1 MAKKQE
7 TKIEVEE
14 PQIEEIVVE
23 TAPVVEQP
31 KTRERVKPKDEWEIK
46 DRIYLLK
53 DGKKPLSRSIKSANI
68 YYFDE
73 EKGYERELK
82 YCQNQKTP
90 FVDEMKG
97 DQRLEHIVFR
107 SGSLFV
113 EKEKTTLQKL
123 LSLYHPHRDQI
134 YEEYKPAKL
143 AEDEIDILEMQVD
156 ALTAARNIDIDMA
169 EAIMRVE
176 KGYEREIKYCEN
188 QRTPFVDEMKGD
200 QRLSHIIFRSGALFV
215 PKNKTVLQKM
225 LSLYHPHKDKIYYE
239 WQPAKK
245 AADQIEVLNLEVDAL
260 VAARS
265 VEIDMAEAIMRA
277 EVGSKVDTLSSK
289 ELRRDLLVFAKK
301 NPKLFL
307 ELADDENV
315 MLRNFGIKAVEDG
328 ILRLSSDQ
336 RNFLWGSNGRKLMV
350 IPFDEHPYT
359 ALAHWF
365 KTDEGMEIYS
375 NIEKRLNQ

>member
-1 MAKKQE
+1 MAKK
-7 TKIEVEE
+7 TKKVVE
-14 PQIEEIVVE
+14 PQIEETFEETFEEIMVE
-23 TAPVVEQP
+23 EP
-31 KTRERVKPKDEWEIK
+31 KARERVKPSNEWEIK
-46 DRIYLLK
+46 DRLYYLK
-53 DGKKPLSRSIKSANI
+53 DGKRPLSRMIKSANI
-68 YYFDE
+68 YWFDK

-82 YCQNQKTP
+82 YCQNQRTP

-113 EKEKTTLQKL
+113 PKEKTTLQKL
-123 LSLYHPHRDQI
+123 LSLYHPHKDKI
-134 YEEYKPAKL
+134 YYEHKPEAI
-143 AEDEIDILEMQVD
+143 AADEIDILNEEVE
-156 ALTAARNIDIDMA
+156 ALVAARNIDIDMA

-176 KGYEREIKYCEN
+176 IG
-188 QRTPFVDEMKGD
+188 
-200 QRLSHIIFRSGALFV
+200 S
-215 PKNKTVLQKM
+215 
-225 LSLYHPHKDKIYYE
+225 
-239 WQPAKK
+239 
-245 AADQIEVLNLEVDAL
+245 EV
-260 VAARS
+260 
-265 VEIDMAEAIMRA
+265 
-277 EVGSKVDTLSSK
+277 SKLSSK
-289 ELRRDLLVFAKK
+289 ELKRDLLVFAKK

-315 MLRNFGIKAVEDG
+315 MLRNFGIRAVEAG

-336 RNFLWGSNGRKLMV
+336 RNFLWGSNGRKLMT